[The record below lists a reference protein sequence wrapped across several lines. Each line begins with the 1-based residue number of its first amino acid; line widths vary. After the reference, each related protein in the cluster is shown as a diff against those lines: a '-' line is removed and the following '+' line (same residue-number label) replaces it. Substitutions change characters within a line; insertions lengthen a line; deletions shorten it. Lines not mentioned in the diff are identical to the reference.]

1 MAGRSEKEIKEKEWR
16 EKKIIMA
23 EIGKGKRERMKAKK
37 KKKGGRGR

>member
-23 EIGKGKRERMKAKK
+23 KIGKRKRERMKDKWRK
-37 KKKGGRGR
+37 NGGRGS